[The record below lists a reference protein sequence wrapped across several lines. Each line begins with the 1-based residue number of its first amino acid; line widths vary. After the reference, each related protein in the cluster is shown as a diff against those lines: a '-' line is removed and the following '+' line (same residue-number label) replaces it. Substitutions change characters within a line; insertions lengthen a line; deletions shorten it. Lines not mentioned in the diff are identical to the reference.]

1 MTQKVRVGIVRL
13 GFGAEFI
20 GRGQAHRNAERT
32 AVSRRSEGSL
42 DVDLDLDSTLIRTLI
57 TTPIATT
64 AGDCIRVVAAL
75 EAPGKHAL
83 LAQTRTTSCMI
94 GGSSNAPVLRSTLGG
109 GHFDDGGAHFASA
122 NRPT

>member
-1 MTQKVRVGIVRL
+1 MTQKIRVGIVRL

-20 GRGQAHRNAERT
+20 GRCQAHRNAEPV

-42 DVDLDLDSTLIRTLI
+42 DVDVDLDATVI

-64 AGDCIRVVAAL
+64 AGDYTRVVAAL
-75 EAPGKHAL
+75 EASGKHAL
-83 LAQTRTTSCMI
+83 PAQTSRTSCVI

-109 GHFDDGGAHFASA
+109 GHFDDGGVHFASA

>member
-1 MTQKVRVGIVRL
+1 MTQKIRVGIVRL

-20 GRGQAHRNAERT
+20 GRCQAHRNAEPI
-32 AVSRRSEGSL
+32 AVSQRSEGSL
-42 DVDLDLDSTLIRTLI
+42 DVDIDATHISA
-57 TTPIATT
+57 PIATT

-83 LAQTRTTSCMI
+83 LAQTSTTSCVI

-109 GHFDDGGAHFASA
+109 GHFDHRRAHFASA